1 MPSLYDRTF
10 GPTEEEL
17 RRAREPSF
25 RMSSAGRRTP
35 IPPAP
40 GVPLKERVLGLGEAA
55 ATVGTMLGSSVP
67 AGVATMMALPFEG
80 VQGAAKRG
88 EAVSDALTYL
98 PRSEAGRGAL
108 EALAGPAEALSAP
121 ATSAAEAVLSR
132 TGSPLAATVTEMALD
147 PFNLLAA
154 PAVPAAARG
163 VKRAAQATGRAAQ
176 AAGRELGPKAAEMA
190 ESYMRRSGLMPEITT
205 YHGSPH
211 VFAPEEGA
219 PLGRF
224 RSEKINTGEGAQ
236 AYGHGLYLAEEPEV
250 ARRYAFNL
258 GKAKS
263 VLDAE
268 PRSQFQRQVQ
278 EKLRRG
284 VEESRGQGAG
294 VPTIDDLL
302 DWVSNVEG
310 PHYYS
315 DSSAARKAVQRL
327 AARNPGSFYIVD
339 LPDPVVDKMLD
350 WDKPLSQ
357 QGQIGRSIIEALS
370 AEELLP
376 KAMRRNEGR
385 LTGRDAYEVFS
396 DFLSPAGASR
406 EFQGLGIPG
415 IKFLDEGSRAAGKGT
430 RNFVVFP
437 GEEKN
442 LTILQRNEQRLPQT
456 DTPAF
461 KEFTG
466 GAPVIKADQA
476 SKADFQT
483 GKPVVIEGFSGT
495 RSDFSE
501 IDPAKSS
508 AGYFL
513 SSKPV
518 VADEYAGVY
527 PEGMGGGSFP
537 TGGNIQRSFV
547 RMDNPLFVN
556 ARGASFNRI
565 DTRGIP
571 GFGLP
576 MSNTDMLNHWA
587 KQQGYDGVIYKDL
600 RDSLSRP
607 GGQNAPASNVYV
619 SFKPNYVKSA
629 IGNRGTFDVQSRDM
643 TKAQGGAVEGNMSYT
658 QAADTIAERLMD
670 QGMDRDQAFGMALRM
685 ADAHMKAGGAVMM
698 AGGGSLKR
706 GVQSA
711 ARRAREQAKRA
722 EERAKKK
729 QEEAERVSTMPPVDR
744 AAYGATQAL
753 EKAGVR
759 VMPDAMR
766 RMIEENTAAIAQKD
780 PKLSLEEAA
789 ARAQRQAVQQ
799 LRWERIGRP
808 AAQEQFGK
816 LSPSTYNMPAQRR
829 LRNLPEAVQERTEKA
844 QAFLAKPTEPWTPPP
859 GELQAFDRERIKD
872 ALEGFPGVEQTRFP
886 RYEPK
891 RANLDYVSEIY
902 DDPVNRELIKK
913 QIARGLPLGGETFY
927 ASLYPVKLA
936 AMERGIS
943 PEKFDQF
950 VYETAPASARN
961 SILNEMAVGQFLRDM
976 KARGLPL
983 DEETVKAEMAQFRQK
998 YGTGLPL
1005 MPVHREG
1012 VRQVIEEGRNLRE
1025 MSKADIPTNY
1035 KIPTY
1040 GTQKAGD
1047 FGKSMT
1053 LDVHEAAGQTQASRF
1068 HPYFTQQGGFS
1079 PKEYGLAEGKML
1091 DIAQEM
1097 GIPGGMAQAGR
1108 WFGGGELTGLKSP
1121 RGDAL
1126 DLLERQTAYTLQ
1138 GQGINPTPKA
1148 VRDYVLNMIETGE
1161 GVLMPYFK
1169 NAPIPDVRT
1178 RKAEGGE
1185 VTLRKGGVAAKVK
1198 SAAERARIARQA
1210 REAAQARETR
1220 ARTATAVAPHEYI
1233 PGAGVGLG
1241 ESKVTAPL
1249 PVRQAYSQ
1257 EISNVFRDQRDV
1269 DRLQKALGL
1278 APAPTRAGTGAFRP
1292 SGGIPFQ
1299 GMVDEPARTQRMPLE
1314 TQPAFATAAKVPLT
1328 RKGDDIEQS
1337 AKDKL
1342 AAAEALRGYMTGQ
1355 HGSTYNVQIPQ
1366 RGGESMFV
1374 PLPKPADPD
1383 LMRLAYQ
1390 MLDEDAFLADTGR
1403 GVNVLFN
1410 PYKEDNKPMTSAQRR
1425 RLRQYLGGSTAMPT
1439 KNVSDYIDFSE
1450 AWLGQQGSGAATKQ
1464 MLERLK
1470 PLSAKDRAALSRES
1484 QDIAGG
1490 LYDIFTRESGKEP
1503 YRVDVM
1509 NALRVLR
1516 DKGLPGLTA
1525 ALAAGEALPSE

>member
-10 GPTEEEL
+10 GPTEEEEP
-17 RRAREPSF
+17 RRGPTVERAQAMRPSF
-25 RMSSAGRRTP
+25 RMSSAGRR
-35 IPPAP
+35 AP
-40 GVPLKERVLGLGEAA
+40 GTGTSSMDRIVGLGEAA
-55 ATVGTMLGSSVP
+55 ASMGTEMLSQVP
-67 AGVATMMALPFEG
+67 AGVATMGALPFG
-80 VQGAAKRG
+80 VKRAANIG
-88 EAVSDALTYL
+88 DEVSKALTYL
-98 PRSEAGRGAL
+98 PRSKAGADVL
-108 EALAGPAEALSAP
+108 EALEKPMAAMGAP
-121 ATSAAEAVLSR
+121 GSAAGEEVMRR
-132 TGSPLAATVTEMALD
+132 TGSPLLATATEMVVQPL
-147 PFNLLAA
+147 NLLAA
-154 PAVPAAARG
+154 PMVGRGAVRG
-163 VKRAAQATGRAAQ
+163 ARAAGRAAQ

-190 ESYMRRSGLMPEITT
+190 EGYMRRSGMMPQAVPSAAQNFDSANINPFGIEPPHDVRDQKKLNNLVESMKSNGWQGRPILAYDIGRGPEALT
-205 YHGSPH
+205 GSH
-211 VFAPEEGA
+211 RIV
-219 PLGRF
+219 
-224 RSEKINTGEGAQ
+224 
-236 AYGHGLYLAEEPEV
+236 
-250 ARRYAFNL
+250 
-258 GKAKS
+258 
-263 VLDAE
+263 
-268 PRSQFQRQVQ
+268 
-278 EKLRRG
+278 
-284 VEESRGQGAG
+284 
-294 VPTIDDLL
+294 
-302 DWVSNVEG
+302 
-310 PHYYS
+310 
-315 DSSAARKAVQRL
+315 AARKAGL
-327 AARNPGSFYIVD
+327 EEI
-339 LPDPVVDKMLD
+339 PVVMVHPDIAD
-350 WDKPLSQ
+350 YVDDF
-357 QGQIGRSIIEALS
+357 GRSIVDAAFLEADEAAKYLKRFGDKEAADLMDIEDAAQS
-370 AEELLP
+370 A
-376 KAMRRNEGR
+376 KW
-385 LTGRDAYEVFS
+385 
-396 DFLSPAGASR
+396 
-406 EFQGLGIPG
+406 
-415 IKFLDEGSRAAGKGT
+415 
-430 RNFVVFP
+430 
-437 GEEKN
+437 EKSESSA
-442 LTILQRNEQRLPQT
+442 RNEQRLPQT

-461 KEFTG
+461 KEFTA

-476 SKADFQT
+476 TKAEFQT

-495 RSDFSE
+495 RRDFAE
-501 IDPAKSS
+501 IDPAQSS

-556 ARGASFNRI
+556 ARGASFSRI
-565 DTRGIP
+565 DTRGVP

-576 MSNTDMLNHWA
+576 MSNTDMLNYWA

-600 RDSLSRP
+600 RDSVSRP

-643 TKAQGGAVEGNMSYT
+643 TKAQGGAVEGNMGYSQT
-658 QAADTIAERLMD
+658 ADMIAAKLMD
-670 QGMDRDQAFGMALRM
+670 QGVGRQQALQMALRM

-698 AGGGSLKR
+698 GRGGSPKR
-706 GVQSA
+706 APGVKSTSE
-711 ARRAREQAKRA
+711 RAREQQAKRA
-722 EERAKKK
+722 EERAKKA
-729 QEEAERVSTMPPVDR
+729 QEEAARVPTMPPIDR
-744 AAYGATQAL
+744 AAYEAAQAL
-753 EKAGVR
+753 GSLGVR
-759 VMPDAMR
+759 VMPDAMKR
-766 RMIEENTAAIAQKD
+766 RLEANTNEMLKQD

-799 LRWERIGRP
+799 LRWERSDRP
-808 AAQEQFGK
+808 AAQKKFGD

-844 QAFLAKPTEPWTPPP
+844 QAFLAQPTEPWKPPP

-872 ALEGFPGVEQTRFP
+872 ALEGFPGVEQSRFP
-886 RYEPK
+886 RYQAP
-891 RANLDYVSEIY
+891 RAQTDYVSEIY
-902 DDPVNRELIKK
+902 DDPVNRELIKR

-983 DEETVKAEMAQFRQK
+983 DEETVKAERSRFKQK
-998 YGTGLPL
+998 YGMGLPL

-1053 LDVHEAAGQTQASRF
+1053 LDVHEAAGQTQASRY
-1068 HPYFTQQGGFS
+1068 HPYFTKQGGFG
-1079 PKEYGLAEGKML
+1079 PTEYGLAEGKML

-1169 NAPIPDVRT
+1169 DAPIPDVRT

-1185 VTLRKGGVAAKVK
+1185 VTLRKGGRAVK
-1198 SAAERARIARQA
+1198 GQSNAERARMAQQARQA
-1210 REAAQARETR
+1210 AR

-1241 ESKVTAPL
+1241 ESKVNAPL

-1257 EISNVFRDQRDV
+1257 EISNVFKDQRDV

-1342 AAAEALRGYMTGQ
+1342 AAAEAMRGYMTGQ
-1355 HGSTYNVQIPQ
+1355 HGSTYNVQIPR

-1410 PYKEDNKPMTSAQRR
+1410 PYKDNNKPMTSAQRR
-1425 RLRQYLGGSTAMPT
+1425 RLKQYLGGSTTMPT

-1464 MLERLK
+1464 MLERLE
-1470 PLSAKDRAALSRES
+1470 PLSAKDRAALSQES

-1516 DKGLPGLTA
+1516 DKGIPGLTA

>member
-1 MPSLYDRTF
+1 
-10 GPTEEEL
+10 
-17 RRAREPSF
+17 
-25 RMSSAGRRTP
+25 
-35 IPPAP
+35 
-40 GVPLKERVLGLGEAA
+40 
-55 ATVGTMLGSSVP
+55 
-67 AGVATMMALPFEG
+67 
-80 VQGAAKRG
+80 
-88 EAVSDALTYL
+88 
-98 PRSEAGRGAL
+98 
-108 EALAGPAEALSAP
+108 
-121 ATSAAEAVLSR
+121 
-132 TGSPLAATVTEMALD
+132 
-147 PFNLLAA
+147 
-154 PAVPAAARG
+154 
-163 VKRAAQATGRAAQ
+163 
-176 AAGRELGPKAAEMA
+176 
-190 ESYMRRSGLMPEITT
+190 
-205 YHGSPH
+205 
-211 VFAPEEGA
+211 
-219 PLGRF
+219 
-224 RSEKINTGEGAQ
+224 
-236 AYGHGLYLAEEPEV
+236 
-250 ARRYAFNL
+250 
-258 GKAKS
+258 
-263 VLDAE
+263 
-268 PRSQFQRQVQ
+268 
-278 EKLRRG
+278 
-284 VEESRGQGAG
+284 
-294 VPTIDDLL
+294 
-302 DWVSNVEG
+302 
-310 PHYYS
+310 
-315 DSSAARKAVQRL
+315 
-327 AARNPGSFYIVD
+327 
-339 LPDPVVDKMLD
+339 
-350 WDKPLSQ
+350 
-357 QGQIGRSIIEALS
+357 
-370 AEELLP
+370 
-376 KAMRRNEGR
+376 
-385 LTGRDAYEVFS
+385 
-396 DFLSPAGASR
+396 
-406 EFQGLGIPG
+406 
-415 IKFLDEGSRAAGKGT
+415 
-430 RNFVVFP
+430 
-437 GEEKN
+437 
-442 LTILQRNEQRLPQT
+442 
-456 DTPAF
+456 
-461 KEFTG
+461 
-466 GAPVIKADQA
+466 
-476 SKADFQT
+476 
-483 GKPVVIEGFSGT
+483 
-495 RSDFSE
+495 
-501 IDPAKSS
+501 
-508 AGYFL
+508 
-513 SSKPV
+513 
-518 VADEYAGVY
+518 
-527 PEGMGGGSFP
+527 
-537 TGGNIQRSFV
+537 
-547 RMDNPLFVN
+547 
-556 ARGASFNRI
+556 
-565 DTRGIP
+565 
-571 GFGLP
+571 
-576 MSNTDMLNHWA
+576 
-587 KQQGYDGVIYKDL
+587 
-600 RDSLSRP
+600 
-607 GGQNAPASNVYV
+607 
-619 SFKPNYVKSA
+619 
-629 IGNRGTFDVQSRDM
+629 
-643 TKAQGGAVEGNMSYT
+643 
-658 QAADTIAERLMD
+658 
-670 QGMDRDQAFGMALRM
+670 MALRM

-698 AGGGSLKR
+698 QAGGVPLPKR
-706 GVQSA
+706 APGVKSTSE
-711 ARRAREQAKRA
+711 RAREQQAKRA

-729 QEEAERVSTMPPVDR
+729 QEEAERMLTMPPVDR

-799 LRWERIGRP
+799 LRWERVGRP

-872 ALEGFPGVEQTRFP
+872 ALEGFPGVEQSRFP

-983 DEETVKAEMAQFRQK
+983 DEETVKAEMAQFKQK

-1047 FGKSMT
+1047 FGKSMV
-1053 LDVHEAAGQTQASRF
+1053 LDVHEAAGQTQGSRF

-1097 GIPGGMAQAGR
+1097 GVPGGMAQAGR

-1138 GQGINPTPKA
+1138 GQGVNPTPKA

-1185 VTLRKGGVAAKVK
+1185 VTLRRGGKAAKGQ
-1198 SAAERARIARQA
+1198 SNAERARMVQQA
-1210 REAAQARETR
+1210 REAALAREAR
-1220 ARTATAVAPHEYI
+1220 PRTATAVAPHEYI

-1241 ESKVTAPL
+1241 ESKVNAPL

-1257 EISNVFRDQRDV
+1257 EISNVFKDQRDV

-1299 GMVDEPARTQRMPLE
+1299 GMASEPARTQRMPLE
-1314 TQPAFATAAKVPLT
+1314 TQPAFATAARVPLT

-1342 AAAEALRGYMTGQ
+1342 AAAEAMRGYMTGQ

-1410 PYKEDNKPMTSAQRR
+1410 PYKDDNKPMTSAQRR
-1425 RLRQYLGGSTAMPT
+1425 RLKQYLGGSTTMPT

-1464 MLERLK
+1464 MLERLE

>member
-17 RRAREPSF
+17 RRARDPSF

-35 IPPAP
+35 IQGPPAP
-40 GVPLKERVLGLGEAA
+40 GVPLKERVLGLGEAG
-55 ATVGTMLGSSVP
+55 ATMATEMASAVP

-88 EAVSDALTYL
+88 QQVSEALTYL
-98 PRSEAGRGAL
+98 PRSEAGIGAL
-108 EALAGPAEALSAP
+108 EALEKPMAAMGAP
-121 ATSAAEAVLSR
+121 GSAAGEEVMRR
-132 TGSPLAATVTEMALD
+132 TGSPLLATATEMVVQPL
-147 PFNLLAA
+147 NLLAA
-154 PAVPAAARG
+154 PMVGRGAVRG
-163 VKRAAQATGRAAQ
+163 ARAAGRAAK

-190 ESYMRRSGLMPEITT
+190 EGYMRRAGMMPEVAT
-205 YHGSPH
+205 YHGTPH
-211 VFAPEEGA
+211 TFAAEPGL

-224 RSEKINTGEGAQ
+224 RSEKIGSGEGAQ
-236 AYGHGLYLAEEPEV
+236 AFGHGLYLAESKDV
-250 ARRYAFNL
+250 ADNYRKVL
-258 GKAKS
+258 TAKHEAD
-263 VLDAE
+263 LWTDE
-268 PRSQFQRQVQ
+268 LRSQLPPAITRAELDEIGLLTRKMMSGNLKPQ
-278 EKLRRG
+278 ESARFRELQDRRAFYDQE
-284 VEESRGQGAG
+284 VERLSPKGS
-294 VPTIDDLL
+294 L
-302 DWVSNVEG
+302 
-310 PHYYS
+310 YS
-315 DSSAARKAVQRL
+315 
-327 AARNPGSFYIVD
+327 ID
-339 LPDPVVDKMLD
+339 LPDPVVNRMLD
-350 WDKPLSQ
+350 WDAPMSEQPQSVL
-357 QGQIGRSIIEALS
+357 EALS
-370 AEELLP
+370 S
-376 KAMRRNEGR
+376 K
-385 LTGRDAYEVFS
+385 TGVPVDAYRQS
-396 DFLSPAGASR
+396 NKTGKQIWQTWISR
-406 EFQGLGIPG
+406 RGNPQEAAAALQEIGIPG
-415 IKFLDEGSRAAGKGT
+415 IRYLDRGSRKDGDGT
-430 RNFVVFP
+430 RNYVVFP
-437 GEEKN
+437 GEEQN
-442 LTILQRNEQRLPQT
+442 LKILERDGLKLEQAKFE
-456 DTPAF
+456 TP
-461 KEFTG
+461 EFRRFTA
-466 GAPVIKADQA
+466 GAPMVKAA
-476 SKADFQT
+476 EATKHEFQT

-495 RSDFSE
+495 RRDFSE
-501 IDPAKSS
+501 IDPAQSS

-518 VADEYAGVY
+518 VANEYAGVY

-643 TKAQGGAVEGNMSYT
+643 TKAQGGAVEGNMGYSQT
-658 QAADTIAERLMD
+658 ADMIAAKLMD
-670 QGMDRDQAFGMALRM
+670 QGVGRQQSLQMALRM

-698 AGGGSLKR
+698 QAGGVPLPKR
-706 GVQSA
+706 APGVKSTSE
-711 ARRAREQAKRA
+711 RAREQQAKRA
-722 EERAKKK
+722 EEAAKKK

-799 LRWERIGRP
+799 LRWERVNRP

-816 LSPSTYNMPAQRR
+816 LSPSTYNMLAQRR

-872 ALEGFPGVEQTRFP
+872 ALEGFPGVEQSRFP

-983 DEETVKAEMAQFRQK
+983 DEETVKAEMAQFKQK

-1012 VRQVIEEGRNLRE
+1012 VRKVIEEGRNLRE

-1047 FGKSMT
+1047 FGKSMV
-1053 LDVHEAAGQTQASRF
+1053 LDVHEAAGQTQGSRF

-1097 GIPGGMAQAGR
+1097 GVPGGMAQAGR

-1138 GQGINPTPKA
+1138 GQGVNPTPKA

-1161 GVLMPYFK
+1161 GVLMPYSK
-1169 NAPIPDVRT
+1169 KAPIPDVRT

-1185 VTLRKGGVAAKVK
+1185 VTLRRGGKAAKGQ
-1198 SAAERARIARQA
+1198 SNAERARMVQQA
-1210 REAAQARETR
+1210 REAALAREAR
-1220 ARTATAVAPHEYI
+1220 PRTATAVAPHEYI

-1241 ESKVTAPL
+1241 ESKVNAPL

-1257 EISNVFRDQRDV
+1257 EISNVFKDQRDV

-1299 GMVDEPARTQRMPLE
+1299 GMASEPARTQRMPLE

-1342 AAAEALRGYMTGQ
+1342 AAAEAMRGYMTGQ

-1410 PYKEDNKPMTSAQRR
+1410 PYKDDNKPMTSAQRR
-1425 RLRQYLGGSTAMPT
+1425 RLKQYLGGSTTMPT

-1464 MLERLK
+1464 MLERLE